1 MTPPPSPAKA
11 AITTHEPDQG
21 PLEARQQQGEHR
33 QRCETCTNH
42 EISGAE
48 DSCPGEDVCGKT
60 GCTIS
65 PAIMSWI
72 DIHGCASH
80 STPAPAS
87 EPDKFLKTRSENKPD
102 QIIEYLRTGR
112 AFIIYDYELGHVC
125 DCAKDCSEYEDNE
138 EAIRYRMLGLF
149 KEQYDR
155 TIRED
160 ERLKENARVLEK
172 LNNRK
177 ILYSTQYVS
186 MSIEMCEM
194 GKIRIEEIEG
204 IIESLR
210 LPQPSASE
218 ATTTTTEQQQV
229 KR

>member
-87 EPDKFLKTRSENKPD
+87 EPDKFLKTRSETKPD

-155 TIRED
+155 TIREAAT
-160 ERLKENARVLEK
+160 LAENKRVLDAILTWICDCNGGDMVYNLK
-172 LNNRK
+172 LGLFSVPENFNA
-177 ILYSTQYVS
+177 LGLVYA
-186 MSIEMCEM
+186 IEY
-194 GKIRIEEIEG
+194 
-204 IIESLR
+204 LR
-210 LPQPSASE
+210 LPQPPE
-218 ATTTTTEQQQV
+218 EHHE
-229 KR
+229 